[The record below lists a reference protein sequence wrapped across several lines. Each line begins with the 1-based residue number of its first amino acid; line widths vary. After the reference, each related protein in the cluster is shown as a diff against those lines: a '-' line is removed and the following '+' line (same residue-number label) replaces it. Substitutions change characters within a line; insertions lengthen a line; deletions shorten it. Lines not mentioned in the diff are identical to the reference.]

1 MYYQPPRALGL
12 LVGSVLALWA
22 AAVALV
28 LADNGIKSEIGVA
41 GFVSYGIAIFAAALA
56 LLFAYWTYGLAT
68 LSYALDRNGLVIAW
82 GPTRQVIPLGSIERL
97 VPGTSIGVP
106 RVAGVTWWG
115 HHVGRAS
122 IERIGDVLFY
132 STHQSTTQVLYVM
145 TSERNYAIS
154 VQDPA
159 TFAQEIQV
167 RQELGPTAEVTHHA
181 ERSGMAAIGFWE
193 DRLGIALVLL
203 ALLAG
208 AAVWAQVAL
217 RYGNLPPTLNLHFPA
232 TEVTPI
238 VTVVDRDA
246 VLELPRAA
254 SIVLAVNLVLGI
266 ALHAWERVAGYV
278 LFMAAIVV
286 QIAFI
291 AAFAIAIN

>member
-12 LVGSVLALWA
+12 LVGTVLALWA
-22 AAVALV
+22 AAVGLV
-28 LADNGIKSEIGVA
+28 LFDNGINSEIGVA
-41 GFVSYGIAIFAAALA
+41 GFISYAIAAAAAALA

-82 GPTRQVIPLGSIERL
+82 GPTRQVIPLGAIERL
-97 VPGTSIGVP
+97 VPATSIGVP

-115 HHVGRAS
+115 HHVGRAH
-122 IERIGDVLFY
+122 IDRIGDVLFY
-132 STHQSTTQVLYVM
+132 STHQSPGQVLYVM

-154 VQDPA
+154 VEDPA

-167 RQELGPTAEVTHHA
+167 RQELGPTAEVTHHV
-181 ERSGMAAIGFWE
+181 ERSGAAAQAFWD
-193 DRLGIALVLL
+193 DRLGIGLVLL
-203 ALLAG
+203 AILAG

-217 RYGNLPPTLNLHFPA
+217 RYADLPPTLELHFPP
-232 TEVTPI
+232 TEATPI
-238 VTVVDRDA
+238 VTVVSRDA
-246 VLELPRAA
+246 ILQLPRVA
-254 SIVLAVNLVLGI
+254 SIMLALNLVLGI

-286 QIAFI
+286 QAAFI
-291 AAFAIAIN
+291 AAFAFATR